1 MSLLLRVRGFYL
13 LNKQEKNYHKIAWI
27 AEIAA
32 SQIVADRKGN
42 AFIVEKIVKN
52 CYAFYYYNR
61 QYSYSPTVLGRVGL
75 GHECEAHA
83 GNFSMSGQTNMRKL
97 RLGLRI

>member
-13 LNKQEKNYHKIAWI
+13 SNKQEKYYHKIAWI

-42 AFIVEKIVKN
+42 VFIVEKIVKK
-52 CYAFYYYNR
+52 CYAFYYYHC
-61 QYSYSPTVLGRVGL
+61 YSNSLAL
-75 GHECEAHA
+75 LSIKIIDSLAA
-83 GNFSMSGQTNMRKL
+83 GERK
-97 RLGLRI
+97 RCR

>member
-13 LNKQEKNYHKIAWI
+13 LNKQEKNYHKIVWI

-42 AFIVEKIVKN
+42 AFIVEK
-52 CYAFYYYNR
+52 NR
-61 QYSYSPTVLGRVGL
+61 K
-75 GHECEAHA
+75 
-83 GNFSMSGQTNMRKL
+83 KL
-97 RLGLRI
+97 LPFLLLFKHFGITKH

>member
-42 AFIVEKIVKN
+42 AFIVEKMVKKI
-52 CYAFYYYNR
+52 CFLLL
-61 QYSYSPTVLGRVGL
+61 SLLFKHFGITK
-75 GHECEAHA
+75 H
-83 GNFSMSGQTNMRKL
+83 
-97 RLGLRI
+97 

>member
-1 MSLLLRVRGFYL
+1 MSLLLRVQGFYL
-13 LNKQEKNYHKIAWI
+13 SNKQEKYYHKIAWI

-52 CYAFYYYNR
+52 CYAFYYYHC
-61 QYSYSPTVLGRVGL
+61 YLSILAL
-75 GHECEAHA
+75 
-83 GNFSMSGQTNMRKL
+83 
-97 RLGLRI
+97 LRIKIIDSLAASEGKRCR

>member
-42 AFIVEKIVKN
+42 AFIVEK
-52 CYAFYYYNR
+52 NR
-61 QYSYSPTVLGRVGL
+61 K
-75 GHECEAHA
+75 
-83 GNFSMSGQTNMRKL
+83 KL
-97 RLGLRI
+97 LRFLLLFKHFGITKH

>member
-13 LNKQEKNYHKIAWI
+13 LHKQEKNRDHKIAW
-27 AEIAA
+27 IAA

-52 CYAFYYYNR
+52 CYAFCYYHCYL
-61 QYSYSPTVLGRVGL
+61 SILALLSIEIIDSLGSLSCR
-75 GHECEAHA
+75 
-83 GNFSMSGQTNMRKL
+83 
-97 RLGLRI
+97 